1 MLKCNSEALI
11 LSSLQGR
18 ALLSRLHGLKS
29 KGVQL
34 KISSGIID
42 STELAVLEQKKS
54 QRFLPLSSHVFVY
67 SPLLCSSHPS
77 CFPCC
82 LDSSPRCQRVSS
94 GAEVHYVNMT
104 ALTKGQLLSSF
115 WVVDKRHFYMGS
127 ASMDWRSL
135 ATVRP
140 QTPTHLQRQNY
151 INKKCGTDM
160 RTCLFKVSVLETV

>member
-54 QRFLPLSSHVFVY
+54 QRFLPLSSHV
-67 SPLLCSSHPS
+67 SLSILLCSAPLTRHAFLAVLTPLLAVNV
-77 CFPCC
+77 FPQVQK
-82 LDSSPRCQRVSS
+82 ST
-94 GAEVHYVNMT
+94 M
-104 ALTKGQLLSSF
+104 
-115 WVVDKRHFYMGS
+115 
-127 ASMDWRSL
+127 
-135 ATVRP
+135 
-140 QTPTHLQRQNY
+140 
-151 INKKCGTDM
+151 
-160 RTCLFKVSVLETV
+160 